1 MSSEKWERQL
11 EALFSD
17 SAPEPDP
24 DQAAM
29 AAPQR
34 PPESRAPREALPG
47 APVLEQAPPRAEDEA
62 GHPPILDVLLPL
74 VVIGEAATVLVLIAT
89 LYLSSP
95 SPLQSAQSLLAAAT
109 FVGMTL
115 VLLFVQW
122 LLARRLAQVESLIRK
137 RNRQLRQA
145 AAAIQRYKQQFGS
158 RQSGTDARSPR

>member
-34 PPESRAPREALPG
+34 PPEYRAPGEALPG
-47 APVLEQAPPRAEDEA
+47 APNLEHVALPAEDEA
-62 GHPPILDVLLPL
+62 GHLRLLDVLLPL
-74 VVIGEAATVLVLIAT
+74 AVIGEAATVVILMVI
-89 LYLSSP
+89 LYRSSP
-95 SPLQSAQSLLAAAT
+95 SPLRSSQSLFAAAT

-122 LLARRLAQVESLIRK
+122 LLARRLAQVERLMRK
-137 RNRQLRQA
+137 RNRQLGQA
-145 AAAIQRYKQQFGS
+145 VAAIQRYQQQLGLP
-158 RQSGTDARSPR
+158 QSGTHARHPR

>member
-29 AAPQR
+29 ASPQR
-34 PPESRAPREALPG
+34 PPEYRTPREALPT
-47 APVLEQAPPRAEDEA
+47 APAPEQAPARTEDDA

-74 VVIGEAATVLVLIAT
+74 VVIGEAVAVLVLIVT

-95 SPLQSAQSLLAAAT
+95 SPLQSGQSLLAAAT

-122 LLARRLAQVESLIRK
+122 LLARRLVQVEHLIRK
-137 RNRQLRQA
+137 RNRQLTQA
-145 AAAIQRYKQQFGS
+145 AATLQRYKQQFGS
-158 RQSGTDARSPR
+158 RQSGTDARPPR

>member
-1 MSSEKWERQL
+1 MSNEKWERQL

-24 DQAAM
+24 DPAAT

-34 PPESRAPREALPG
+34 PPEYRAPREALPG
-47 APVLEQAPPRAEDEA
+47 SPVLEHTAPRTEVDA
-62 GHPPILDVLLPL
+62 GHAPILDVLLPL
-74 VVIGEAATVLVLIAT
+74 VVIGEAVAVLVLIVA

-95 SPLQSAQSLLAAAT
+95 SPLQGGPSLLAAAT

-122 LLARRLAQVESLIRK
+122 LLARRLIQVESLVRK
-137 RNRQLRQA
+137 RNRQLTQA
-145 AAAIQRYKQQFGS
+145 ATTIQRYKQQS
-158 RQSGTDARSPR
+158 ESHQSGTDARYPR